1 MRKAIIVS
9 SGFLA
14 LSQALDN
21 GLGLSPPM
29 GFNTFR
35 AFGCNNYN
43 ETVIL
48 EQANLLVS
56 LGLRDLGYN
65 YMNIDDCWS
74 LQTRDTNGHI

>member
-1 MRKAIIVS
+1 MRKATIVS

-35 AFGCNNYN
+35 AFGCKNYN
-43 ETVIL
+43 ETVIQ

-74 LQTRDTNGHI
+74 LQARDINGHI